1 MTTVIE
7 NLLERMRVLE
17 EELQAEFENKRKEIA
32 FTIARKRIEFPAEL
46 LGRHR
51 LDRVGLW
58 QYLRESRLLCVLT
71 APIIYA
77 GFPVFALLDLFVT
90 VYSRTCFPV
99 YGIAP
104 VRRSDYLVFDR
115 SELPYLN
122 AVEKFN
128 CFYCSYGNGV
138 AAYLREVA
146 ARTEQYWCPIKH
158 ARRLL
163 DAHDRYPHFF
173 EFGDSQA
180 YRAGLEHLRK
190 QQSGRPA
197 ASCDANPPPPADRT

>member
-17 EELQAEFENKRKEIA
+17 EELQSELEKKRKEIA
-32 FTIARKRIEFPAEL
+32 FTIARKRIEFPLEL
-46 LGRHR
+46 LNRQH

-58 QYLRESRLLCVLT
+58 KYLRESRLACVLT
-71 APIIYA
+71 APFIYA
-77 GFPVFALLDLFVT
+77 GFPVFALLDLFLVMYT
-90 VYSRTCFPV
+90 RICFPV

-104 VRRSDYLVFDR
+104 VKRSDYLVFDR

-122 AVEKFN
+122 AIEKFN

-138 AAYLREVA
+138 AAYLREAA

-163 DAHDRYPHFF
+163 DVHGRYALFH

-180 YRAGLEHLRK
+180 YRAGLEKLARQH
-190 QQSGRPA
+190 ST
-197 ASCDANPPPPADRT
+197 PP